1 MKVADNFVRILLR
14 SVFNRSSHIGSRQ
27 DGYTFINPSTKIS
40 YIMNSGGNLLL
51 VIQE

>member
-1 MKVADNFVRILLR
+1 MKVADKYVRIPLR
-14 SVFNRSSHIGSRQ
+14 SVFDLSAHIGSRQ